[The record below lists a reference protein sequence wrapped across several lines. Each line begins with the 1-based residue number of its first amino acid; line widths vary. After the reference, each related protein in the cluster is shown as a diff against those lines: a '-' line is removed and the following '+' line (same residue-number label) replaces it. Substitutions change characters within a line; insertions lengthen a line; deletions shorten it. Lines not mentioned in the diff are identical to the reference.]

1 MYSRIF
7 KEKRERQLM
16 IEYQSRRFKEF
27 QQFEN
32 EIRNM
37 RNNNGQI
44 FMGGY
49 TEPAK
54 KSYDARELQIARH
67 EQERKEELNKKWD
80 GSLESFKA
88 FKKLIED
95 EEKADRERMFRRTG
109 SSGLGVPL
117 VGGAAGAHAASH
129 GGGFNHPGVYAG
141 GVW

>member
-1 MYSRIF
+1 MNSPAYLE
-7 KEKRERQLM
+7 KEQRRLM
-16 IEYQSRRFKEF
+16 QEYQSRKFKEF

-32 EIRNM
+32 EIRTM

-54 KSYDARELQIARH
+54 KSYDARELQIAVI
-67 EQERKEELNKKWD
+67 EQQKKEELNKKWD
-80 GSLESFKA
+80 GSIESFKA
-88 FKKLIED
+88 FKKLVED
-95 EEKADRERMFRRTG
+95 EEKAARLNTYSFG
-109 SSGLGVPL
+109 GGLGQPR

>member
-80 GSLESFKA
+80 NSIESFKA

-95 EEKADRERMFRRTG
+95 EEKAERERMFKRTG
-109 SSGLGVPL
+109 SNGPGAPL

>member
-1 MYSRIF
+1 MNSPAYLE
-7 KEKRERQLM
+7 KEQRRLM
-16 IEYQSRRFKEF
+16 GEYQSRKFKEF

-32 EIRNM
+32 EIRTM

-54 KSYDARELQIARH
+54 KSYDARELQIALI
-67 EQERKEELNKKWD
+67 EQQKKEELNKKWD

-88 FKKLIED
+88 FKKVIED
-95 EEKADRERMFRRTG
+95 EKKAERLKRYTFG
-109 SSGLGVPL
+109 SSLGMPR